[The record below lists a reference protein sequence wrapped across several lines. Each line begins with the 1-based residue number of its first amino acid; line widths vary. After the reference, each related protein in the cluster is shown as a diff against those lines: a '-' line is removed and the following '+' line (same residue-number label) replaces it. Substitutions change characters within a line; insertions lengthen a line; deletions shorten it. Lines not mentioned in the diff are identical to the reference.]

1 MRAIAKSLGWALLV
15 SNALTVGIV
24 PRAFAQDTVPLKSLP
39 PARARPR
46 RTLQPVRTLH
56 PVPRR
61 TLDPL
66 LPSGAPGI
74 IPTGEYQEGVPFG
87 GWKLFPSIFVG
98 GVWDSNVAQAP
109 QGTPTTSAFG
119 VRAVPR
125 IFGVYDG
132 GIYKTTVYGIVD
144 GDFYIDQV
152 RQTVIFSTT
161 THFPPLRGSPSI
173 MKQCRDL
180 FFNFYGN
187 YTRQRDIFNN
197 AVMFNNGAIG
207 PIAYPPSNIPIVVN
221 PFGTT
226 AGVNPIPFNQFAL
239 GGSVTKTFGEAN
251 QAFATLGASG
261 YYILYDHSVDN
272 IPVPFQTSLDGG
284 NIWVTGRLGYHI
296 FPWLY
301 VFGEGDG
308 IFQRFNNSLFDT
320 NGYRVIG
327 GLGTDDPN
335 SLIRGEIYGGYWA
348 QTEENATGLTIPLG
362 LGAVPSTNTA
372 SGVFGGR
379 LWYYP
384 TPYWAFIASVDEA
397 LGVATFI
404 SPTVPA
410 GAPALTTN
418 AILQTTYGIAREWS
432 VGARGGYTRAQ
443 YFDISLVQ
451 NGWLVGGSFN
461 YEIWRNLLLTLDYQ
475 YTNLRAN
482 VPFDSFVNQQATAGV
497 TWRY

>member
-1 MRAIAKSLGWALLV
+1 VRPLRAIAKSLGWALLV
-15 SNALTVGIV
+15 SNAFIVSVV
-24 PRAFAQDTVPLKSLP
+24 PRAFAQDTVPFESLP
-39 PARARPR
+39 PARAHENTPAGANPPPGAQA
-46 RTLQPVRTLH
+46 TAGPV
-56 PVPRR
+56 
-61 TLDPL
+61 

-74 IPTGEYQEGVPFG
+74 IPTGEYQEGVPLG
-87 GWKLFPSIFVG
+87 AWKFFPSVFFG
-98 GVWDSNVAQAP
+98 GVWDSNLNQAP
-109 QGTPTTSAFG
+109 QGTPITSGFG

-144 GDFYIDQV
+144 GDFYTDHASN
-152 RQTVIFSTT
+152 TNFFDNNTLSATAGFSQYYEA
-161 THFPPLRGSPSI
+161 
-173 MKQCRDL
+173 MRDL

-197 AVMFNNGAIG
+197 AAMFNNGAIG

-226 AGVNPIPFNQFAL
+226 PGVNPIPFNQFAL
-239 GGSVTKTFGEAN
+239 GGSVTKTFG

-261 YYILYDHSVDN
+261 FYILYDHSVDN

-418 AILQTTYGIAREWS
+418 AILQTTYGIARDWS

-443 YFDISLVQ
+443 YFDIALVQ

>member
-1 MRAIAKSLGWALLV
+1 VSSALAAG
-15 SNALTVGIV
+15 SV
-24 PRAFAQDTVPLKSLP
+24 PRALAEDNNVPLGSLP
-39 PARARPR
+39 PASAPPGANAPPGAPENA
-46 RTLQPVRTLH
+46 TPV
-56 PVPRR
+56 
-61 TLDPL
+61 
-66 LPSGAPGI
+66 LPTGAPGI
-74 IPTGEYQEGVPFG
+74 VPTGEYRGGVPFG
-87 GWKLFPSIFVG
+87 GWMLFPSIFVG
-98 GVWDSNVAQAP
+98 GVWNSNTAQAP
-109 QGTPTTSAFG
+109 EGTPNNSAFG

-132 GIYKTTVYGIVD
+132 GISKTTVYGIVD
-144 GDFYIDQV
+144 GDFYSDGASN
-152 RQTVIFSTT
+152 TNFFDNNTLSATAGFS
-161 THFPPLRGSPSI
+161 HYYEA
-173 MKQCRDL
+173 MRDL

-187 YTRQRDIFNN
+187 YTRQRDIFNS

-207 PIAYPPSNIPIVVN
+207 PIANPGSTIPIVVN

-226 AGVNPIPFNQFAL
+226 PGVNPIPFNQFAL
-239 GGSVTKTFGEAN
+239 GGSVTKTFG

-284 NIWVTGRLGYHI
+284 NVWVTGRLGYHI

-348 QTEENATGLTIPLG
+348 QTEENATGLAIPAG
-362 LGAVPSTNTA
+362 LNVPSTNIA

-384 TPYWAFIASVDEA
+384 TPYWTFIASVDEA

-418 AILQTTYGIAREWS
+418 AILQTTYGIARDWS

-475 YTNLRAN
+475 YTNMKAN
-482 VPFDSFVNQQATAGV
+482 VPFDSFVTQQATAGV
-497 TWRY
+497 TWKY

>member
-1 MRAIAKSLGWALLV
+1 VRAIARSLGWALLV
-15 SNALTVGIV
+15 SNALTVGLV
-24 PRAFAQDTVPLKSLP
+24 PRAFAQDTVPLESLP
-39 PARARPR
+39 PARAQENAPAGVNPPPG
-46 RTLQPVRTLH
+46 TQANAGPV
-56 PVPRR
+56 
-61 TLDPL
+61 

-74 IPTGEYQEGVPFG
+74 IPTGEYKPGVPLG
-87 GWKLFPSIFVG
+87 GWMLFPSIFVG
-98 GVWDSNVAQAP
+98 GVWDSNVAQAA

-144 GDFYIDQV
+144 GDFYSDGASNTNFFDNNTLSV
-152 RQTVIFSTT
+152 TAGFSQYYEA
-161 THFPPLRGSPSI
+161 
-173 MKQCRDL
+173 MQDL

-187 YTRQRDIFNN
+187 YTRQRDIFNS

-207 PIAYPPSNIPIVVN
+207 PIANPPSTIPIVVN

-226 AGVNPIPFNQFAL
+226 PGVNPIPFNQFAL
-239 GGSVTKTFGEAN
+239 GGSVTKTFG

-261 YYILYDHSVDN
+261 FYILYDHSVDN

-348 QTEENATGLTIPLG
+348 QTEENATGLVIPLG

-379 LWYYP
+379 LAYYP

-410 GAPALTTN
+410 GAPALTTT
-418 AILQTTYGIAREWS
+418 ALLQTTYGIAREWS
-432 VGARGGYTRAQ
+432 VGARGGYVRAQ

-461 YEIWRNLLLTLDYQ
+461 YEIWRNLMLTLDYQ
-475 YTNLRAN
+475 YTTMRAN